1 MDTLKLI
8 LFGVLAFVPLASA
21 WADLVVVAN
30 PKSGID
36 QMSRKEVTFVFMGR
50 WRQLPSGLPAMPID
64 LPDESPQRAEFYRQ
78 LVNKSPS
85 EIKAYWS
92 RLMFS
97 GGARPPVAA
106 GNAEEQMKLLSNTPG
121 AIGYMERA
129 AVDGRFK
136 IVFDFSSPPQ

>member
-1 MDTLKLI
+1 MLM
-8 LFGVLAFVPLASA
+8 
-21 WADLVVVAN
+21 VVSPA
-30 PKSGID
+30 KSLD
-36 QMSRKEVTFVFMGR
+36 FESP
-50 WRQLPSGLPAMPID
+50 LPSGLPAMPID

-136 IVFDFSSPPQ
+136 IVFDFSSPSQ

>member
-1 MDTLKLI
+1 MRKLI
-8 LFGVLAFVPLASA
+8 LLLALACLPLTAGA
-21 WADLVVVAN
+21 ADLVVVAN

-50 WRQLPSGLPAMPID
+50 WRQLPSGLPALPID
-64 LPDESPQRAEFYRQ
+64 LPDENPQRADFYRQ

-92 RLMFS
+92 RLVFS

-106 GNAEEQMKLLSNTPG
+106 GNAEEQMKQLSNTPG
-121 AIGYMERA
+121 AISYMERA

-136 IVFDFSSPPQ
+136 IVFDFSSPSQ

>member
-1 MDTLKLI
+1 M
-8 LFGVLAFVPLASA
+8 
-21 WADLVVVAN
+21 
-30 PKSGID
+30 
-36 QMSRKEVTFVFMGR
+36 FMGR
-50 WRQLPSGLPAMPID
+50 WRQLPSGLPALPID
-64 LPDESPQRAEFYRQ
+64 LPDENPQRADFYRQ

>member
-1 MDTLKLI
+1 MRKLI
-8 LFGVLAFVPLASA
+8 LLLALACLPLTAGA
-21 WADLVVVAN
+21 ADLVVVAN

-50 WRQLPSGLPAMPID
+50 WRQLPSGLPALPID
-64 LPDESPQRAEFYRQ
+64 LPDENPQRADFYRQ

-106 GNAEEQMKLLSNTPG
+106 DNAEEQMKLLSNTPG

-136 IVFDFSSPPQ
+136 IVFDFSSSPQ